1 MASFASESYF
11 LYDKSN
17 VIEPIVITEINKLI
31 SVYGSISYFNKKSAS
46 EVVKI
51 IPVNN
56 PLTFSVAKK
65 YNKKH
70 PRVSAYKD

>member
-31 SVYGSISYFNKKSAS
+31 SVYGSISYFNKKSAN

-51 IPVNN
+51 IPFNN

-70 PRVSAYKD
+70 PRVSVYKD